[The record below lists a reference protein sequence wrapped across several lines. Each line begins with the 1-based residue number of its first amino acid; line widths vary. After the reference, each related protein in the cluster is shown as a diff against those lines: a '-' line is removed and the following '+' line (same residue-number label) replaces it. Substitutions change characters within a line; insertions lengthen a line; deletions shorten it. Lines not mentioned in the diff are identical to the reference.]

1 MCPHRTRRTARH
13 VVVSFGHGLARG
25 HVTRRMRLA
34 HRLNGKRRT
43 ASTRHRSTPS
53 IGDAQW
59 QSAPPSNPVPQ
70 RSLLKRCPRSS
81 VIYKRNW
88 RPLIKAVPVKAANNK
103 AAENEWKTV
112 KAFKKTYGTVT
123 PHVDVL
129 TFNKWVAQGLRP
141 MEGEHATKVGA
152 LRLFHK
158 SQTRPLTKEEAG
170 EFAKKFAERAAA
182 DKAKIVSI
190 TEAGAQQ

>member
-1 MCPHRTRRTARH
+1 MAKRPTVEPRPATFSPEEMSKIISDLQAE
-13 VVVSFGHGLARG
+13 LA
-25 HVTRRMRLA
+25 
-34 HRLNGKRRT
+34 
-43 ASTRHRSTPS
+43 
-53 IGDAQW
+53 
-59 QSAPPSNPVPQ
+59 
-70 RSLLKRCPRSS
+70 
-81 VIYKRNW
+81 

-190 TEAGAQQ
+190 TEARAQQ